1 MDIGGEHSRAL
12 TKLMAASA
20 LRDRVISSNIANQ
33 NVPGYQR
40 QYVRFE
46 ELLRDKLAHGDP
58 NYLATEPEV
67 LTDRI
72 SPAGPD
78 GNNVS
83 LELETNAA
91 RENRLLFELYAAIFQ
106 GRMDMVQAAITQS
119 R

>member
-1 MDIGGEHSRAL
+1 MDIGGEQSRAL
-12 TKLMAASA
+12 SKLMSVTA

-46 ELLRDKLAHGDP
+46 ELLREKIAHGDAH
-58 NYLATEPEV
+58 YLDTEPEV
-67 LTDRI
+67 LTDKV
-72 SPAGPD
+72 SPSGPD

-91 RENRLLFELYAAIFQ
+91 RENRLLFELYAAIYQ
-106 GRMDMVQAAITQS
+106 GRMDLIHAALSQS